1 MILAVDKL
9 ARYEQK
15 VGYARLDSVIDTLGD
30 RGLMSLIVDKL
41 SQGVAPSDIAAD
53 LGVPFMILWEWLE
66 ADPKRQ
72 SLYDE
77 GWRMYAT
84 TLHAETVRIA
94 DMATPED
101 VGVAKLRVETRFK
114 AASNYDRKRFG
125 SRVEVAVS
133 QTISVL
139 DALAEARGR
148 VLDGIAERLPE
159 ADRVSVEASASAAAP
174 ITAEVRAQQ
183 PVTIT
188 ATPITAEEI

>member
-1 MILAVDKL
+1 MDKL
-9 ARYEQK
+9 ERYEQR
-15 VGYARLDSVIDTLGD
+15 VGYAKLDDVVETLGD

-41 SQGVAPSDIAAD
+41 SHGISPSEIATD
-53 LGVPFMILWEWLE
+53 LHIPFMILWEWLE

-72 SLYDE
+72 SMYDE

-101 VGVAKLRVETRFK
+101 VGVAKLRVDTRFK

-125 SRVEVAVS
+125 NRVEVEVS

-148 VLDGIAERLPE
+148 VISGVSRVVPDAPPVLAAVPPVLAAE
-159 ADRVSVEASASAAAP
+159 DV
-174 ITAEVRAQQ
+174 
-183 PVTIT
+183 
-188 ATPITAEEI
+188 